1 MKALRRV
8 CAAALCALLL
18 AGCSPAPVVLYTDL
32 PQAPV
37 AELAAAFTEKTGI
50 PVTVTVQSD
59 GAIVRTAGQ
68 PDDPCDVVM
77 LSASAIE
84 TMLRMEA
91 EERLSPVMTAHEAGL
106 PWAVSGDAFVGL
118 GGETWALL
126 VHTELVGDSLPDS
139 IFDLTDAPPG
149 RCGLPDPGRYPY
161 YLLGVYLGWDES
173 LMLVFF
179 KDMLSNGVQWGGGP
193 ADAARKVASGEWAMA
208 ITTLSCARNVLDTGA
223 PLKIIIPDQNAG
235 ELGTLT
241 VPVTVAAISRDK
253 PNPNAKRLMAF
264 LLRPESEAALVAAG
278 VIDAPLRDMTGADG
292 QALTAVRPL
301 TNRIGEIYGSL
312 DTIGS
317 RLASLIE

>member
-32 PQAPV
+32 PEAPV
-37 AELAAAFTEKTGI
+37 KELAAAFTEQTGI
-50 PVTVTVQSD
+50 SVTVTVQADS
-59 GAIVRTAGQ
+59 AIGRTVGQ

-77 LSASAIE
+77 LSAPAIE
-84 TMLRMEA
+84 TMLRLQA
-91 EERLSPVMTAHEAGL
+91 EERLAPVMTAHEAGL
-106 PWAVSGDAFVGL
+106 PWSVSGDAFVGL
-118 GGETWALL
+118 GGETWVLL
-126 VHTELVGDSLPDS
+126 VHTGLFGDSLPDS
-139 IFDLTDAPPG
+139 IFDLTDAPTG

-173 LMLVFF
+173 LMLAFLQ
-179 KDMLSNGVQWGGGP
+179 DMLRHGVQWGGGP
-193 ADAARKVASGEWAMA
+193 ADAARKVASGEWAVA
-208 ITTLSCARNVLDTGA
+208 ITTLRCARDALEGGA

-241 VPVTVAAISRDK
+241 VPVTVAAVRRDK
-253 PNPNAKRLMAF
+253 PNPNAERLMAF
-264 LLRPESEAALVAAG
+264 LLRPECEAALIAAG

-292 QALTAVRPL
+292 QALTAIRPL
-301 TNRIGEIYGSL
+301 PNRIGEIYGSL